1 MNDFF
6 KKFIT
11 ITRGSTDFFRSRE
24 VLPPP
29 IREVDRPDAE
39 HPGAEVDRSAST
51 FADRCAGRSLES
63 GDLGT
68 GDDGTDSKSGSTSA
82 LGRVGTGTGTD
93 SLVCPY
99 CASKNYTKRGF
110 RQKKLERV
118 QLMICNDCGKTF
130 TPHLVKGKHYPL
142 ATIFD
147 AISLYNLGFSL
158 EESCRRTASEVAS
171 VVAEARDNS
180 SAVIPEY
187 SSGIQKE
194 ETGSPVKLGMTGVSD
209 AISGGTAPEGNGNVG
224 IGATN
229 SALGRVKPED
239 DGNGDKRTRDASKE
253 RSIRQLADETAGRD
267 RGIRDDSNVGSISA
281 LGRIGTGTI
290 SASTLSN
297 WIHEFSDRM
306 PFLRMRDFAMQ
317 KYTPFN
323 MVTTAT
329 LAHRQLYKFRF
340 HHAKCELIMQENFH
354 HKTFAPLKEFL
365 ELVNS
370 ECPHQYFSAK
380 NDEVGIMRAS
390 ELNTRVKSPLTF
402 SKTAMIVRGKRNYAT
417 MMAEFVLQSVKDRTK
432 RHEALQK
439 YFLYND
445 SVTIATEVP
454 VYLTRDDLEH
464 MQTQLGFEVYRP
476 APDIAR
482 PLESG
487 DLGTGDDGTGTG
499 LPKLVTGHI
508 DFLQI
513 RNGMVHILDY
523 KPKAEKEKPIE
534 QLTLYAM
541 ALSRLT
547 GLRLFEFKCA
557 WFDEKDYF
565 EFYPL
570 HVLYKT
576 KKAKRRK
583 KVETQEGTYLVNKDD
598 KKIKS
603 LRPI

>member
-209 AISGGTAPEGNGNVG
+209 AISGGRPQRAVQTRHWDRSSPRMTEMWIRGRGTPQKSGQSASWRMKRQAGTGGLGTIAMSVQYRHWDG
-224 IGATN
+224 
-229 SALGRVKPED
+229 SALGRYQRVRFPT
-239 DGNGDKRTRDASKE
+239 GFMS
-253 RSIRQLADETAGRD
+253 LAIGCRFYGC
-267 RGIRDDSNVGSISA
+267 GI
-281 LGRIGTGTI
+281 
-290 SASTLSN
+290 
-297 WIHEFSDRM
+297 
-306 PFLRMRDFAMQ
+306 LRC
-317 KYTPFN
+317 KN
-323 MVTTAT
+323 I
-329 LAHRQLYKFRF
+329 LH
-340 HHAKCELIMQENFH
+340 LI
-354 HKTFAPLKEFL
+354 
-365 ELVNS
+365 
-370 ECPHQYFSAK
+370 
-380 NDEVGIMRAS
+380 
-390 ELNTRVKSPLTF
+390 
-402 SKTAMIVRGKRNYAT
+402 
-417 MMAEFVLQSVKDRTK
+417 
-432 RHEALQK
+432 
-439 YFLYND
+439 
-445 SVTIATEVP
+445 
-454 VYLTRDDLEH
+454 
-464 MQTQLGFEVYRP
+464 
-476 APDIAR
+476 
-482 PLESG
+482 
-487 DLGTGDDGTGTG
+487 
-499 LPKLVTGHI
+499 
-508 DFLQI
+508 
-513 RNGMVHILDY
+513 
-523 KPKAEKEKPIE
+523 
-534 QLTLYAM
+534 
-541 ALSRLT
+541 
-547 GLRLFEFKCA
+547 
-557 WFDEKDYF
+557 W
-565 EFYPL
+565 
-570 HVLYKT
+570 
-576 KKAKRRK
+576 
-583 KVETQEGTYLVNKDD
+583 
-598 KKIKS
+598 
-603 LRPI
+603 

>member
-1 MNDFF
+1 
-6 KKFIT
+6 
-11 ITRGSTDFFRSRE
+11 
-24 VLPPP
+24 
-29 IREVDRPDAE
+29 
-39 HPGAEVDRSAST
+39 
-51 FADRCAGRSLES
+51 
-63 GDLGT
+63 
-68 GDDGTDSKSGSTSA
+68 
-82 LGRVGTGTGTD
+82 
-93 SLVCPY
+93 
-99 CASKNYTKRGF
+99 
-110 RQKKLERV
+110 
-118 QLMICNDCGKTF
+118 
-130 TPHLVKGKHYPL
+130 
-142 ATIFD
+142 
-147 AISLYNLGFSL
+147 
-158 EESCRRTASEVAS
+158 
-171 VVAEARDNS
+171 
-180 SAVIPEY
+180 
-187 SSGIQKE
+187 
-194 ETGSPVKLGMTGVSD
+194 
-209 AISGGTAPEGNGNVG
+209 
-224 IGATN
+224 
-229 SALGRVKPED
+229 
-239 DGNGDKRTRDASKE
+239 
-253 RSIRQLADETAGRD
+253 
-267 RGIRDDSNVGSISA
+267 
-281 LGRIGTGTI
+281 
-290 SASTLSN
+290 
-297 WIHEFSDRM
+297 M

-487 DLGTGDDGTGTG
+487 DLGTGDDGTDSKSGSTSALGRIGTGTGTG

>member
-1 MNDFF
+1 MVILD
-6 KKFIT
+6 KK
-11 ITRGSTDFFRSRE
+11 
-24 VLPPP
+24 
-29 IREVDRPDAE
+29 
-39 HPGAEVDRSAST
+39 
-51 FADRCAGRSLES
+51 
-63 GDLGT
+63 
-68 GDDGTDSKSGSTSA
+68 
-82 LGRVGTGTGTD
+82 
-93 SLVCPY
+93 
-99 CASKNYTKRGF
+99 
-110 RQKKLERV
+110 
-118 QLMICNDCGKTF
+118 
-130 TPHLVKGKHYPL
+130 
-142 ATIFD
+142 
-147 AISLYNLGFSL
+147 
-158 EESCRRTASEVAS
+158 
-171 VVAEARDNS
+171 
-180 SAVIPEY
+180 
-187 SSGIQKE
+187 
-194 ETGSPVKLGMTGVSD
+194 
-209 AISGGTAPEGNGNVG
+209 
-224 IGATN
+224 
-229 SALGRVKPED
+229 
-239 DGNGDKRTRDASKE
+239 
-253 RSIRQLADETAGRD
+253 
-267 RGIRDDSNVGSISA
+267 
-281 LGRIGTGTI
+281 
-290 SASTLSN
+290 
-297 WIHEFSDRM
+297 
-306 PFLRMRDFAMQ
+306 
-317 KYTPFN
+317 
-323 MVTTAT
+323 
-329 LAHRQLYKFRF
+329 
-340 HHAKCELIMQENFH
+340 ENFH
-354 HKTFAPLKEFL
+354 HKTFQPLKEFL

-390 ELNTRVKSPLTF
+390 ELNTRGKSPLTF

-464 MQTQLGFEVYRP
+464 MQSQLGFEVFRP
-476 APDIAR
+476 SPDIEKTELLRVPA
-482 PLESG
+482 EGG
-487 DLGTGDDGTGTG
+487 DISSNVIPADAGIQKENGMDPRVKPEDDGGGDTLNGQGNVGTGQGTAPKGKSIRQLADGIGAAG
-499 LPKLVTGHI
+499 LPKLITGHI

-523 KPKAEKEKPIE
+523 KPNAAKEKPIE

-570 HVLYKT
+570 HVLHKP

>member
-39 HPGAEVDRSAST
+39 HPGAEVDRPAST

-229 SALGRVKPED
+229 
-239 DGNGDKRTRDASKE
+239 
-253 RSIRQLADETAGRD
+253 
-267 RGIRDDSNVGSISA
+267 SA

-487 DLGTGDDGTGTG
+487 DLGTGDDGTDSKSGSTSALGRIGTGTGTG